1 VLYCVLPISKVNL
14 QFSLLQMMLRELGNV
29 ASVISIACIYV
40 LGDPFFF
47 SFLFPYF
54 SGSFSVL
61 DREASLSGILAV

>member
-1 VLYCVLPISKVNL
+1 
-14 QFSLLQMMLRELGNV
+14 MMLRELGNV